1 MIGVARRLA
10 VAVLVLAVL
19 ACSGGPSDQ
28 PPAPSPMVTPT
39 PDANERAAQAI
50 SLDRWVGAVMRLAL
64 EYEIELE
71 ESAVRELFVDIFES
85 KRIKVLDQFRII
97 WIEGL
102 LMDEGDY
109 ANELKESLLD
119 DGISPRRW
127 VQELADA
134 LSRRP

>member
-1 MIGVARRLA
+1 
-10 VAVLVLAVL
+10 
-19 ACSGGPSDQ
+19 
-28 PPAPSPMVTPT
+28 
-39 PDANERAAQAI
+39 
-50 SLDRWVGAVMRLAL
+50 MRLAL